1 MKQVA
6 EFKVKLLVEGEP
18 SNNQIADLAQRLRG
32 AGYGWFRRH
41 KARGTVLVERVPIYM
56 ETDK

>member
-1 MKQVA
+1 MKKVA
-6 EFKVKLLVEGEP
+6 EFKVLLLVEGEP

-41 KARGTVLVERVPIYM
+41 NARGTVLVERVPLSM
-56 ETDK
+56 EIDK

>member
-6 EFKVKLLVEGEP
+6 EFTVKLFVEGEP
-18 SNNQIADLAQRLRG
+18 SNNHIADLAQRIRG

-41 KARGTVLVERVPIYM
+41 NARGTVRVERVEM
-56 ETDK
+56 SVTK